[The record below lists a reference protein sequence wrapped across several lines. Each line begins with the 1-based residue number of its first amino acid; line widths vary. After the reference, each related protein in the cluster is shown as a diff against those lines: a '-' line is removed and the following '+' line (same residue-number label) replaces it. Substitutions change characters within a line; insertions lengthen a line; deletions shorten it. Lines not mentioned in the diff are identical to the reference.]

1 MPLPPKK
8 SWEKSSVR
16 RLSQE
21 DGEIRRMST
30 TIMNLNSKAV
40 PRAPPSTISGTE
52 PPTWLFYH
60 LVPTSSTH
68 TQWRGCLLV
77 LQLRPSVEQTWHSTW
92 TRQEQRIASCSF
104 LISDF
109 ALSPCSLRLARLEPP
124 TAPRSMNPATGP
136 STLPLSSLNPSS
148 VVPHQDWNL
157 IKMSLLF
164 KLSVYSSP
172 IIVIEPPVPCPFAQ
186 IRNQPVEKRTAC

>member
-8 SWEKSSVR
+8 SWEKSSVH
-16 RLSQE
+16 RLLQE

-40 PRAPPSTISGTE
+40 PHAPPSTISGTE

-68 TQWRGCLLV
+68 TQWRSCLLV
-77 LQLRPSVEQTWHSTW
+77 LQLRSSVEQTWHSTW
-92 TRQEQRIASCSF
+92 TRQEQGIPSCSF

-109 ALSPCSLRLARLEPP
+109 TLSPCSLRLARLEPP
-124 TAPRSMNPATGP
+124 TAPRSMNPTTGP
-136 STLPLSSLNPSS
+136 SIMPLSTPRLE
-148 VVPHQDWNL
+148 PHKN
-157 IKMSLLF
+157 
-164 KLSVYSSP
+164 VA
-172 IIVIEPPVPCPFAQ
+172 II
-186 IRNQPVEKRTAC
+186 